1 MRVSAEELFACWSL
15 VGQLDV
21 VHARLMSV
29 SSQHM
34 SAASHACH
42 VQGCIA
48 QKYIAIA
55 ELAYYAV
62 YRGLLLMVLW
72 CASLVLVPS
81 MLTTVFYLCYAIFCC
96 QLVLKSFH
104 QVWKT
109 SARPILIQTVI
120 PS

>member
-1 MRVSAEELFACWSL
+1 M
-15 VGQLDV
+15 DV
-21 VHARLMSV
+21 VHVRLMSV
-29 SSQHM
+29 SLQYMWAGSR
-34 SAASHACH
+34 ACH
-42 VQGCIA
+42 VQVCIA
-48 QKYIAIA
+48 QTYIAIA

-62 YRGLLLMVLW
+62 YRGLLLIVLS

-81 MLTTVFYLCYAIFCC
+81 VLTAGFYLCYAIFCC